1 MELKN
6 NLRKKILLDRKRFS
20 EVEHSNSNDIIIKNV
35 SDFLYSKIK
44 EKDNSLEKRLKLVVG
59 LYWPMTGEP
68 DLLKLIVA
76 PKWSVGIPKIK
87 GERMDFVKYEVGS
100 QLEMNMSGKLKQPSN
115 NIKVIPD
122 IAILPGLAFSLSG
135 YRLGFGLGYYDKYFS
150 KIDKNIIKIGVCFY
164 ENLYE
169 YLPHEPHDTKMDYII
184 TDKSIISFNSELA
197 LCL

>member
-6 NLRKKILLDRKRFS
+6 SLRKKILLNRKKFS
-20 EVEHSNSNDIIIKNV
+20 EVEHFNANDIIVKNV
-35 SDFLYSKIK
+35 SDFLYSKVK
-44 EKDNSLEKRLKLVVG
+44 EKDDSLEKKLKLVLG
-59 LYWPMTGEP
+59 LYWPMKGEP
-68 DLLKLIVA
+68 DLLKLVMSQ
-76 PKWSVGIPKIK
+76 KWSVGIPKIK
-87 GERMDFVKYEVGS
+87 GERIDFVKYEVGS

-122 IAILPGLAFSLSG
+122 IVILPGLAFSLSG
-135 YRLGFGLGYYDKYFS
+135 HRLGFGLGCYDKYFA
-150 KIDKNIIKIGVCFY
+150 KIEKNITKIGVCFY

-197 LCL
+197 L